1 MKVIAFF
8 IPPWILLQTNHQ
20 QPVEVPLLGG
30 IEKVEEEVEIKE
42 EAEEEEG
49 GVGKGEEGREEE

>member
-20 QPVEVPLLGG
+20 QPVEVQLLGG
-30 IEKVEEEVEIKE
+30 IEKVEEEFEIRE
-42 EAEEEEG
+42 EAEEEERG
-49 GVGKGEEGREEE
+49 GGKG